1 MTIAEEAIKTMKLA
15 EKEIKQLRYALEEC
29 IIHADNE
36 DKVIMI
42 AKDALRQE

>member
-1 MTIAEEAIKTMKLA
+1 MNITTEAIKTMRLA
-15 EKEIKQLRYALEEC
+15 EAEIKQLRYALEEC

-42 AKDALRQE
+42 AKDALRQD